1 MYNHLGIFSG
11 TAQPVNI
18 SGEVDGTIL
27 AFYTSVSRLPTSYTL
42 PYLPGTE
49 SHSLAYSTDGGVTW
63 QEYANNP
70 VISSPPDGWN
80 VTGWRDP
87 FYLPLPQL
95 DTLLGNSEPH
105 YYAILGSGI
114 KGAGPRMPF
123 YSAPASD
130 LTNWSFLGAL
140 WEPTANSTLGSLE
153 ETGSYGLNFEVS
165 NFFTIDDHYFVS
177 MGAEGGEVSFHD
189 RRWALWNE
197 GEISTRPNGSI
208 AFNPVSGGASDWGI
222 LYAVRIRS

>member
-42 PYLPGTE
+42 PYLLGTE
-49 SHSLAYSTDGGVTW
+49 SQSLAYSADGGVTW

-87 FYLPLPQL
+87 FYLPLP
-95 DTLLGNSEPH
+95 S
-105 YYAILGSGI
+105 
-114 KGAGPRMPF
+114 
-123 YSAPASD
+123 
-130 LTNWSFLGAL
+130 W
-140 WEPTANSTLGSLE
+140 
-153 ETGSYGLNFEVS
+153 
-165 NFFTIDDHYFVS
+165 
-177 MGAEGGEVSFHD
+177 
-189 RRWALWNE
+189 
-197 GEISTRPNGSI
+197 TR
-208 AFNPVSGGASDWGI
+208 
-222 LYAVRIRS
+222 Y